1 MNILKCNHHLILTII
16 VQQIPANKKALE
28 QAKDELK
35 QFANSV
41 KPQELD
47 WEFIGKNID
56 SWIEKA
62 QLEFVEQ

>member
-1 MNILKCNHHLILTII
+1 MALQNFKKEWSDKFGSIQLI
-16 VQQIPANKKALE
+16 KKALE

>member
-1 MNILKCNHHLILTII
+1 MVQFQLI
-16 VQQIPANKKALE
+16 KKALE